1 MEVKETAACGISLKE
16 FSIEFEENEIVKIY
30 RIMNYSQNEVG
41 FYDEDFLDDLKSQ
54 MFYIIGPSLEE
65 EPAEDIEETTH
76 WEDTDSTYSLIF
88 TEPEGAKIVKILD
101 GVEHPGE
108 EFDKELNQKLL
119 DQMMELAPSQLE
131 NLLVINR

>member
-16 FSIEFEENEIVKIY
+16 FSIEFEEDEIVKIY
-30 RIMNYSQNEVG
+30 RIMNYSQNKVG

-65 EPAEDIEETTH
+65 EPAEGIEETIH
-76 WEDTDSTYSLIF
+76 WEDTDGTYSLTF
-88 TEPEGAKIVKILD
+88 TEPEGAKIVNILD

-119 DQMMELAPSQLE
+119 DQMKELAPSQLE
-131 NLLVINR
+131 NLPVINR